1 MAERFKS
8 LFDEFFES
16 EKSSGIILIFATLVS
31 LLLANSA
38 LGTNY
43 LKLWDTEVGIK
54 IGSFELYKSLAY
66 WINEGLM
73 AFFFLLVGLEI
84 ERELYVGE
92 LSTKERAVLPIL
104 AAIGGMAIPALLYYS
119 FNKGT
124 DTISGIGIP
133 MATDIAFALGILSL
147 LGNRVPFSLKIFLAA
162 LAIIDDLGAII
173 IIAVFYV
180 HDFSLGHLLAAFGI
194 YAIMIMSNRLK
205 VKYIP
210 FYIFLGGIMWYFML
224 KSGVHATITGVLT
237 AFAIPFDRGDER
249 SPSTRLQHALHKPVT
264 FWVMPLF
271 ALANTGVVLNSGILG
286 AALNPN
292 VLGIFFGLV
301 LGKPIGILLFLWLG
315 LKTKLARLPIELK
328 WSYLLGM
335 GLLAGIGFTMSI
347 FISALAFTQESH
359 IITSKAIILFSSFVA
374 GVCGFFILKY
384 SLPKTNHLQ
393 ILENPAGE
401 ANKENPG
408 NTNNKA

>member
-1 MAERFKS
+1 MQERIKS

-16 EKSSGIILIFATLVS
+16 EKSSGIILIFATIVS

-38 LGTNY
+38 LGANY

-54 IGSFELYKSLAY
+54 IGSFELYKSLGY

-92 LSTKERAVLPIL
+92 LSTKEKAFLPVL
-104 AAIGGMAIPALLYYS
+104 AAIGGMAVPALLYYS

-124 DTISGIGIP
+124 ATASGIGIP

-180 HDFSLGHLLAAFGI
+180 HDFSLTHLLIALGI
-194 YAIMIMSNRLK
+194 YAVMISCNRFR
-205 VKYIP
+205 VKNIP
-210 FYIFLGGIMWYFML
+210 VYLVLGGIMWYFML

-237 AFAIPFDRGDER
+237 AFAIPFNRGDER

-271 ALANTGVVLNSGILG
+271 ALANTGILLSSDILKS
-286 AALNPN
+286 AFDPN

-301 LGKPIGILLFLWLG
+301 LGKPLGILLFTWLG
-315 LKTKLARLPIELK
+315 MKLWGVKLPADIRF
-328 WSYLLGM
+328 SQIIGM
-335 GLLAGIGFTMSI
+335 GFLAGIGFTMSM
-347 FISALAFTQESH
+347 FITLLAFSDQNYVV
-359 IITSKAIILFSSFVA
+359 TSKTIILGASIVA
-374 GVCGFFILKY
+374 GTIGYIILRK
-384 SLPKTNHLQ
+384 KRV
-393 ILENPAGE
+393 
-401 ANKENPG
+401 
-408 NTNNKA
+408 

>member
-1 MAERFKS
+1 MQERIKS

-16 EKSSGIILIFATLVS
+16 EKSSGIILIFATIVS

-38 LGTNY
+38 LGANY
-43 LKLWDTEVGIK
+43 LKLWDTELGIK
-54 IGSFELYKSLAY
+54 IGSFELYKSLGY

-92 LSTKERAVLPIL
+92 LSTKEKAFLPVL
-104 AAIGGMAIPALLYYS
+104 AAIGGMAAPALLYFS

-124 DTISGIGIP
+124 ETASGIGIP
-133 MATDIAFALGILSL
+133 MATDIAFALGVLAL
-147 LGNRVPFSLKIFLAA
+147 LGKRVPFSLKIFLAA

-180 HDFSLGHLLAAFGI
+180 HDFSLAYLLLALGVYAVMIMCNKFKV
-194 YAIMIMSNRLK
+194 YAIPVYLI
-205 VKYIP
+205 
-210 FYIFLGGIMWYFML
+210 LGGIMWYFML

-237 AFAIPFDRGDER
+237 AFAIPFRRGDEH

-271 ALANTGVVLNSGILG
+271 ALANTGILLTSNIFNS
-286 AALNPN
+286 AFDPN

-301 LGKPIGILLFLWLG
+301 IGKPLGIILFTWLG
-315 LKTKLARLPIELK
+315 MKLWGVKLPTDIRFSQLV
-328 WSYLLGM
+328 GM
-335 GLLAGIGFTMSI
+335 GFLAGIGFTMSV
-347 FISALAFTQESH
+347 FITLLAFTNQNYVV
-359 IITSKAIILFSSFVA
+359 TSKTIILGASIVA
-374 GVCGFFILKY
+374 GTIGYIILK
-384 SLPKTNHLQ
+384 K
-393 ILENPAGE
+393 
-401 ANKENPG
+401 KRV
-408 NTNNKA
+408 

>member
-1 MAERFKS
+1 MQERIKS

-16 EKSSGIILIFATLVS
+16 EKSSGIILIFATIVS

-38 LGTNY
+38 LGANY

-54 IGSFELYKSLAY
+54 IGSFELYKSLGY

-92 LSTKERAVLPIL
+92 LSTKEKAFLPVL
-104 AAIGGMAIPALLYYS
+104 AAIGGMAVPALLYFS

-124 DTISGIGIP
+124 ETASGIGIP

-180 HDFSLGHLLAAFGI
+180 HDFSITHLLIALGI
-194 YAIMIMSNRLK
+194 YAVMIACNRLK
-205 VKYIP
+205 VKNIP
-210 FYIFLGGIMWYFML
+210 IYLILGGIMWYFML

-237 AFAIPFDRGDER
+237 AFAIPFRKGDER
-249 SPSTRLQHALHKPVT
+249 SPSTRLQHALHVPVT

-271 ALANTGVVLNSGILG
+271 ALANTGILLTSDIFNS
-286 AALNPN
+286 AFDPN

-301 LGKPIGILLFLWLG
+301 IGKPLGILLFTWLG
-315 LKTKLARLPIELK
+315 MKLWGVALPKDISFSQLV
-328 WSYLLGM
+328 GM
-335 GLLAGIGFTMSI
+335 GFLAGIGFTMSV
-347 FISALAFTQESH
+347 FITLLAFSDTNH
-359 IITSKAIILFSSFVA
+359 ILTSKTIILGSSIVA
-374 GVCGFFILKY
+374 GIVGYL
-384 SLPKTNHLQ
+384 LLRRT
-393 ILENPAGE
+393 
-401 ANKENPG
+401 
-408 NTNNKA
+408 KAL

>member
-1 MAERFKS
+1 MQEKIKS

-16 EKSSGIILIFATLVS
+16 EKSSGIILIFATIVS

-38 LGTNY
+38 LGANY
-43 LKLWDTEVGIK
+43 LKLWDTVVGIK
-54 IGSFELYKSLAY
+54 IGSFELYKSLGY

-92 LSTKERAVLPIL
+92 LSSREKAFLPVL
-104 AAIGGMAIPALLYYS
+104 AAIGGMAVPALLYFS

-124 DTISGIGIP
+124 ETASGIGIP

-147 LGNRVPFSLKIFLAA
+147 LGNRIPFSLKIFLAA

-180 HDFSLGHLLAAFGI
+180 HDFSITHLLIALGI
-194 YAIMIMSNRLK
+194 YAVMIACNRLK
-205 VKYIP
+205 VKNIP
-210 FYIFLGGIMWYFML
+210 IYLILGGIMWYFML

-237 AFAIPFDRGDER
+237 AFAIPFNRGDER

-271 ALANTGVVLNSGILG
+271 ALANTGILLT
-286 AALNPN
+286 ANIFDSAFDPN

-301 LGKPIGILLFLWLG
+301 IGKPLGILLFTWLG
-315 LKTKLARLPIELK
+315 IKLWGVKLPADIHFSQLV
-328 WSYLLGM
+328 GM
-335 GLLAGIGFTMSI
+335 GFLAGIGFTMSV
-347 FISALAFTQESH
+347 FITLLAFTDQNYVV
-359 IITSKAIILFSSFVA
+359 TSKTIILGASIVA
-374 GVCGFFILKY
+374 GTIGYIILK
-384 SLPKTNHLQ
+384 K
-393 ILENPAGE
+393 
-401 ANKENPG
+401 KRV
-408 NTNNKA
+408 